1 MDGGAIPPTET
12 LQATGPAVA
21 ADQPRVRV
29 WDPVVRV
36 FHWSLTTAVVSA
48 YVVTQNTWIHE
59 NAGYLALGL
68 IFIRLVWGF
77 IGPKYARF
85 SQFLRGPTEVIAY
98 LRDLPRGR
106 ARRSL
111 GHNPAG
117 GWSIIAMLLMIA
129 VVALSGIIMNT
140 DRFWGN
146 ALVEDIHTLSA
157 DVLIGLVVVHL
168 CGVLVS
174 SLAHNENLVVAMVTG
189 RKRRREAPDAVEIR
203 SSATVPD

>member
-1 MDGGAIPPTET
+1 MDGGAIPPTVP
-12 LQATGPAVA
+12 LQAAGRAVA

-36 FHWSLTTAVVSA
+36 FHWSLATAVVSA
-48 YVVTQNTWIHE
+48 YFVTQNTWIHE

-68 IFIRLVWGF
+68 VVVRLVWGF
-77 IGPKYARF
+77 LGPNYARF
-85 SQFLRGPTEVIAY
+85 SQFLRGPTEVIGY
-98 LRDLPRGR
+98 LRDLPRGH

-117 GWSIIAMLLMIA
+117 GWSIIAMLFMIA
-129 VVALSGIIMNT
+129 TVALSGIMMNT

-157 DVLIGLVVVHL
+157 DVLMGLVVIHL
-168 CGVLVS
+168 CGVLAS
-174 SLAHNENLVVAMVTG
+174 SLAQKENLVIAMITG
-189 RKRRREAPDAVEIR
+189 RKRSLKPDETVETAGPAR
-203 SSATVPD
+203 TSD